1 MLRLYYARG
10 TIALASHIA
19 LEEAGAAYEAQ
30 LIDFANAQQR
40 TPDYLS
46 INPKGRVPA
55 LVTPRGIL
63 TETPAILAYIAQA
76 YPGAGLAPLSD
87 VFALAEMQAFNAY
100 ICSTL
105 HVAHAHGPRGTRWA
119 DDPAAL
125 AELKR
130 KVPEVMTD
138 GFLMVE
144 TEMLRGPWVM
154 GETYSVADA
163 YLFTVERWLEADNV
177 DIRRTP
183 RVLEHRERMMQR
195 PAVARALAAQN
206 AA

>member
-138 GFLMVE
+138 GFVMVE

-163 YLFTVERWLEADNV
+163 YLFTVARWIEADNV
-177 DIRRTP
+177 DISRIP

>member
-87 VFALAEMQAFNAY
+87 VFAFAEMQAFNAY

-138 GFLMVE
+138 GFVMVE

-163 YLFTVERWLEADNV
+163 YLFTVARWIEADNV
-177 DIRRTP
+177 DISRIP

>member
-87 VFALAEMQAFNAY
+87 VFALAEMQAFNA
-100 ICSTL
+100 
-105 HVAHAHGPRGTRWA
+105 
-119 DDPAAL
+119 
-125 AELKR
+125 
-130 KVPEVMTD
+130 
-138 GFLMVE
+138 
-144 TEMLRGPWVM
+144 
-154 GETYSVADA
+154 
-163 YLFTVERWLEADNV
+163 
-177 DIRRTP
+177 
-183 RVLEHRERMMQR
+183 
-195 PAVARALAAQN
+195 
-206 AA
+206 